1 MPNKVLLKNFDVVF
15 KQTQAGIE
23 KIGHRS
29 LVEDAKP
36 RVWTRDQVN
45 DLDSIIDTLTLLADS
60 VSELAA
66 RVRDD

>member
-1 MPNKVLLKNFDVVF
+1 LLKNFDVVF

-23 KIGHRS
+23 KKIGHRS

>member
-1 MPNKVLLKNFDVVF
+1 
-15 KQTQAGIE
+15 
-23 KIGHRS
+23 
-29 LVEDAKP
+29 VEDAKP

-66 RVRDD
+66 PVRDD